1 MLITEK
7 IIFVLKKMLIS
18 QVEYMKRIDILPL
31 VFGTQICNLHKENLQ
46 NL

>member
-7 IIFVLKKMLIS
+7 MIFVLKKILIS
-18 QVEYMKRIDILPL
+18 QVEYMKRNDLLPL
-31 VFGTQICNLHKENLQ
+31 VFGTQICHLHKENLQ